1 MFETS
6 SSVNFTQI
14 LIPAASGL
22 AGVTIGGWITLLGQR
37 LSRKNDRL
45 REQLKEFYSPLLGVR
60 SQIKA
65 KSDVRL
71 KITAKARE
79 LWPDKFAEASTAES
93 RKKLHGEESAAFKKM
108 LDYNN
113 TQLVDELVPLYRQ
126 MLDHVTYH
134 MWLAEPSTIEHYT
147 ALVEYVEIWNRFLD
161 HSIPQQVLLDIEHD
175 ESSLFPFYEDLK
187 QNFERI
193 TRELKSDNPMDVWQ

>member
-37 LSRKNDRL
+37 LGRKNDRL

-65 KSDVRL
+65 KTDVRK
-71 KITAKARE
+71 KITAKAQE
-79 LWPDKFAEASTAES
+79 LWPYKFAEASSSES
-93 RKKLHGEESAAFKKM
+93 RKVLHGEESAAFKKM

-113 TQLVDELVPLYRQ
+113 TQLVEELVPLYRQ

-134 MWLAEPSTIEHYT
+134 MWLAEPSTIKHYS

-175 ESSLFPFYEDLK
+175 ESSLFPFYEDLR